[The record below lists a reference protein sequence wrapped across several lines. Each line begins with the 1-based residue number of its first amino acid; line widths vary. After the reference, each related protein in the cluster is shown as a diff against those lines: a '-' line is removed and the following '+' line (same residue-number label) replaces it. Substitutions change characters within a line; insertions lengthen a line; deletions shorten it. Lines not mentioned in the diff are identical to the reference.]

1 QEGQVHRYIKRTV
14 KDIRS
19 AIYEWNE
26 SGTMG
31 VKITV
36 QTVADHLAGSY
47 CQEASG
53 VYHFYAHVVAGD

>member
-1 QEGQVHRYIKRTV
+1 M
-14 KDIRS
+14 
-19 AIYEWNE
+19 IYEWNE

-53 VYHFYAHVVAGD
+53 VYYFYAHVVAGD

>member
-1 QEGQVHRYIKRTV
+1 
-14 KDIRS
+14 
-19 AIYEWNE
+19 
-26 SGTMG
+26 MG

-53 VYHFYAHVVAGD
+53 VYHFYAHVVAGDNVSFRRTHIDAFFGRIIGGAYERRDG